1 MFSSDQPLLERI
13 LLWKRFIDDVLMLFR
28 GTKAD
33 CETLVTWLNSLMPG
47 TVKFKFEFSYEKIE
61 FLDLEIRIEG
71 GKLVTNLFIKPTNE
85 QIYLDYNSNH
95 PEHCKQGIPYSQ
107 ALRIME
113 RCATTTDR
121 DTHFTNLESKLVQ
134 RNYPQELVTQ
144 QIARAKTKERKG
156 LIFQQRKN
164 KAKSDDKVRLIFTHG
179 AANPPIHMWIREGK
193 KLLSRNEQAKSMGD
207 RIQICSKQPKNLL
220 RIAGGGEKWAEGG

>member
-1 MFSSDQPLLERI
+1 
-13 LLWKRFIDDVLMLFR
+13 MLFR
-28 GTKAD
+28 STKAD
-33 CETLVTWLNSLMPG
+33 C
-47 TVKFKFEFSYEKIE
+47 EKIE

-179 AANPPIHMWIREGK
+179 AAGK

-220 RIAGGGEKWAEGG
+220 RMKNGPRGGNKPHPYAGCYKCNHCKVSCPILNESKTFKSTNTSKVYKIEAEGNMRQ